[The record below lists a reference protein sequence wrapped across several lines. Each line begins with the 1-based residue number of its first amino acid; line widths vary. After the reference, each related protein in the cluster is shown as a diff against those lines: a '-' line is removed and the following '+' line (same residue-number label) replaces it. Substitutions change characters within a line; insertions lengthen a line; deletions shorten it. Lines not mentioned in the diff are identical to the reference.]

1 MRASSV
7 WEEERGTVNRRDTH
21 EQNSSLFTLLFFL
34 EYNQNS
40 SFLKDYVEP
49 SAVFKKLSIGAAWTA
64 ADGEEY

>member
-1 MRASSV
+1 M
-7 WEEERGTVNRRDTH
+7 NRRDAH